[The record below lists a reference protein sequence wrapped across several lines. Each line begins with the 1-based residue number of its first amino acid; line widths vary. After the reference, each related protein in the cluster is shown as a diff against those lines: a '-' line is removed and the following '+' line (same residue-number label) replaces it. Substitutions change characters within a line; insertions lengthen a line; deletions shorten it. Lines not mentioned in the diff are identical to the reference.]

1 MLTLAKIAVINF
13 LAFLLV
19 IWIIN
24 SGTNEK
30 DVTQSTRVFIGA
42 WWAITLFLWFV
53 TVAWFI
59 WTL

>member
-19 IWIIN
+19 TWVIN

-30 DVTQSTRVFIGA
+30 DLSQSTRIFIGT

-53 TVAWFI
+53 TAAWFI
-59 WTL
+59 WNL